1 MRGNFASDAFAQAGG
16 PIIMSDE
23 FEYHSRRSLE
33 ELRIG
38 LSAPCPAA
46 AQAHLALS
54 SLHLRRARL
63 LEGLGIAASELLRGD
78 R

>member
-1 MRGNFASDAFAQAGG
+1 MT
-16 PIIMSDE
+16 DE
-23 FEYHSRRSLE
+23 FEYHGRRSLE

-38 LSAPCPAA
+38 LSTSCAAA
-46 AQAHLALS
+46 AQVHLALS

-63 LEGLGIAASELLRGD
+63 LEGLGIAQSDLLRAA